1 MANNNEKPFAAVRR
15 EQKING
21 MFFTTVLKEQNRIN
35 EKPFTAVPK
44 EQKRICTSTAVKGLF
59 STLCKGSPARCEQ
72 ASKRHVIFFSG
83 LCHSDTELIE
93 MPEIPLIKTFYHVYT
108 VAYT

>member
-1 MANNNEKPFAAVRR
+1 
-15 EQKING
+15 
-21 MFFTTVLKEQNRIN
+21 MFFY
-35 EKPFTAVPK
+35 
-44 EQKRICTSTAVKGLF
+44 
-59 STLCKGSPARCEQ
+59 
-72 ASKRHVIFFSG
+72 G